1 VLEPGAIPVK
11 PTGGRTSRWLRSALL
26 VAALLAAVGARG
38 ADRDLPWIARID
50 PPARLRAGQGGELR
64 VTYRAPRANVV
75 AVLEAA
81 EDLDG
86 PATGRTMREREVSV
100 VARAYGYRRGEL
112 VWPLAFATPGW
123 KRVTLT
129 LVTEERGLSDPVAVE
144 LEVAP

>member
-1 VLEPGAIPVK
+1 V
-11 PTGGRTSRWLRSALL
+11 TGRRLRTALL
-26 VAALLAAVGARG
+26 VAAVLAAVTVRASEH
-38 ADRDLPWIARID
+38 DLPWIVRID
-50 PPARLRAGQGGELR
+50 PPARLRAGQTGELR
-64 VTYRAPRANVV
+64 VTYRAPGANVV

-86 PATGRTMREREVSV
+86 PLTGRAMREREVRV
-100 VARAYGYRRGEL
+100 VTRAYGHQRGEL

-129 LVTEERGLSDPVAVE
+129 LVTDEGEPSDPVAVE